1 MDVPETPREG
11 SRPFVRMLLIG
22 LVASVV
28 GVAIVL
34 ALDWFPVQ
42 ASSAAPDIDLLYD
55 VLLVVSVPIFV
66 LVMTVA
72 IYSVWKFRARPG
84 DLGDGAPIHGNAR
97 LEVIWIAIPFV
108 IVSVLAGYAWIVL
121 RDIEE
126 AAADTMRVNV
136 TGQQFAWHFEY
147 PDASGKRVTTD
158 ELVLPMGRQVEFKIR
173 AADVLHSFWVPAFR
187 MKIDAVPGQQ
197 TNWVATPTRQGTFDV
212 VCAELCGI
220 GHATMRQKVTVVS
233 QERFNAWLAKEG
245 GARASGAG
253 TATAHVGTD
262 RSDPRGG
269 G

>member
-22 LVASVV
+22 LVASAI

-42 ASSAAPDIDLLYD
+42 AATAAGEIDLLYD

-84 DLGDGAPIHGNAR
+84 DMGDGPPIHGDAR
-97 LEVIWIAIPFV
+97 LEVIWVAVPFV
-108 IVSVLAGYAWIVL
+108 IVCVLAGYAWIVM
-121 RDIEE
+121 RDIERV
-126 AAADTMRVNV
+126 APNPLRVNV
-136 TGQQFAWHFEY
+136 VGQQFAWHFNY
-147 PDASGKRVTTD
+147 VDAGGKRITTD
-158 ELVLPMGRQVEFKIR
+158 HLVLPVGRQVQFNIQ

-187 MKIDAVPGQQ
+187 LKMDAVPGEV
-197 TNWVATPTRQGTFDV
+197 TTWAATPTREGTYDV

-220 GHATMRQKVTVVS
+220 GHATMRQDLTVVS
-233 QERFNAWLAKEG
+233 EERFNAWLEERGGAPAARATAQVGTLEAG
-245 GARASGAG
+245 GAR
-253 TATAHVGTD
+253 
-262 RSDPRGG
+262 
-269 G
+269 